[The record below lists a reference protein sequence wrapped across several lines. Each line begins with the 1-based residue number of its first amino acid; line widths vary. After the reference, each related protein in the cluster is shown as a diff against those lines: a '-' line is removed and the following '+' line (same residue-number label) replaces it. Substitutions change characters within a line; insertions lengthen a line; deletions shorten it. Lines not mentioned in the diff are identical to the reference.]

1 MIKMAGRALSVQR
14 TRLEVATSNLSNAQ
28 TTRTPDGGPYRRK
41 DVVLSEVGQDEMF
54 GDTLTD
60 AFEMTPSTVRVQ
72 EVVEDTAEPR
82 RVYEPNHP
90 DADEFGIVSYPNIN
104 TVEEMVNMITIM
116 RTYQANLAAFNAVRD
131 MTNAA
136 LRAGNT
142 QS

>member
-1 MIKMAGRALSVQR
+1 
-14 TRLEVATSNLSNAQ
+14 
-28 TTRTPDGGPYRRK
+28 
-41 DVVLSEVGQDEMF
+41 MF
-54 GDTLTD
+54 GDTLSQ
-60 AFEMTPSTVRVQ
+60 AFETTPSTVRVQ
-72 EVVEDTAEPR
+72 EVTEDTAEPR

>member
-1 MIKMAGRALSVQR
+1 MAGRALSVQR
-14 TRLEVATSNLSNAQ
+14 TRLEVASSNLANAK
-28 TTRTPDGGPYRRK
+28 TTRTPDGGPYRRR
-41 DVVLSEVGQDEMF
+41 DVVLSQLGHDEMF
-54 GDTLTD
+54 GDTLTR
-60 AFEMTPSTVRVQ
+60 ELNQMPGTVQVQ
-72 EVVEDTAEPR
+72 EISEDEAPPR
-82 RVYEPNHP
+82 QVYEPNHP
-90 DADEFGIVSYPNIN
+90 DANEFGIVSYPNIN